1 MQETKRPRGRPPTG
15 LKRNKKLTINFTQ
28 EEIDFLK
35 AKAKENKKSLPNFI
49 LESVKQIFLKN

>member
-49 LESVKQIFLKN
+49 LESVKQVF

>member
-35 AKAKENKKSLPNFI
+35 AKA
-49 LESVKQIFLKN
+49 LESVKQIF